1 MALRF
6 IFASVVSAR
15 HFSKMHTDI
24 DVNDRLLSY
33 AELRYSAPDFL
44 HAYVTTGLHPE
55 KVKGRR
61 LRDETWDSP
70 VPRVVNVKVGKER
83 PVDKPTVKKSRR
95 HWQSSTF
102 RKRKALAHILKVEAY
117 SLEEE
122 LAE

>member
-1 MALRF
+1 
-6 IFASVVSAR
+6 
-15 HFSKMHTDI
+15 
-24 DVNDRLLSY
+24 
-33 AELRYSAPDFL
+33 
-44 HAYVTTGLHPE
+44 
-55 KVKGRR
+55 
-61 LRDETWDSP
+61 
-70 VPRVVNVKVGKER
+70 VVNVKVGKER